1 MLRVKTTR
9 LSVAVLAVATII
21 AVVGSVAIASNM
33 GFKLNK
39 PIVIAGAGQIGSNW
53 TSIPYNNPYG
63 NAGAF
68 CNQTGL
74 ITALVGRAQLTV
86 LNESTGAFTTVG
98 CGTTQATALNLIP
111 GKGLQI
117 RQPTAAAA
125 PTNIIIVGSHNPTLA
140 ITVPK
145 SGAGQVGNVW
155 FSVPYH
161 TTAVTANDL
170 CQSSGLFTTVI
181 APKATVTRLNPTT
194 GAFTTVN
201 CQSAQAV
208 ALQLVLGEHVQLRNP
223 NFSNTFIPAHF

>member
-39 PIVIAGAGQIGSNW
+39 PIVLAGAGQIGSNW

-74 ITALVGRAQLTV
+74 VTALVGRATLTV
-86 LNESTGAFTTVG
+86 LNEATGAFTTVG
-98 CGTTQATALNLIP
+98 CGTAQATALALTP

-117 RQPTAAAA
+117 RQPTATGA
-125 PTNIIIVGSHNPTLA
+125 PTSIIIVGSHNPALSL
-140 ITVPK
+140 TVPK
-145 SGAGQVGNVW
+145 AGTGAVGNFW

-161 TTAVTANDL
+161 TTAVSANDL
-170 CQSSGLFTTVI
+170 CQSSGLFTTAI
-181 APKATVTRLNPTT
+181 IKASLTKLNATT

-208 ALQLVLGEHVQLRNP
+208 ALQLVLGDHVQLRNP
-223 NFSNTFIPAHF
+223 NGPNTFIAAHF